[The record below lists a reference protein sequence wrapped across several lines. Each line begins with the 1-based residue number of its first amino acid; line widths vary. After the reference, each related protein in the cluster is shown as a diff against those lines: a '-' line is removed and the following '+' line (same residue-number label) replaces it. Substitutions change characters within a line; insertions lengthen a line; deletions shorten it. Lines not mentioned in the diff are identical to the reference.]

1 MNQKRQEIVCFA
13 GCDWWYHNR
22 GLFCPQVITRLVKT
36 HRILFVN
43 SLGMRIPSLRNDRNA
58 LKKIARK
65 LYSLIRFLRKDA
77 NGMYVLSPVSLPLS
91 SALGKKLNS
100 HSVFLQIK
108 IVSFLLGF
116 REPVVY
122 IGCLPAL
129 EVAKKMRNTRFMIY
143 ERTDLFEEMPGADK
157 SYIAALDRDLAK
169 TADLVLY
176 VNKALWEEGVK
187 QNKNSL
193 LIGHGVDFEVFANAE
208 ESTFIP
214 EDIVDIPK
222 PIVGF
227 FGEISTKTSDFT
239 LLEHIARQL
248 PEMSLVLVG
257 PISADVSVL
266 RAYKNIYFLGQKKYE
281 EIPHYGKVFDVAI
294 MPWNKNKWIEF
305 CNPVK
310 IKEYLALGKP
320 VVSTY
325 YPEIEPYSDIV
336 YVARSYEQFISYIS
350 VAIEENNVGLKLARR
365 KRVKFETWD
374 SKVEQIKAF
383 IDKGL
388 DSPGNQVAPE

>member
-1 MNQKRQEIVCFA
+1 
-13 GCDWWYHNR
+13 
-22 GLFCPQVITRLVKT
+22 
-36 HRILFVN
+36 
-43 SLGMRIPSLRNDRNA
+43 
-58 LKKIARK
+58 
-65 LYSLIRFLRKDA
+65 
-77 NGMYVLSPVSLPLS
+77 
-91 SALGKKLNS
+91 
-100 HSVFLQIK
+100 
-108 IVSFLLGF
+108 
-116 REPVVY
+116 
-122 IGCLPAL
+122 
-129 EVAKKMRNTRFMIY
+129 
-143 ERTDLFEEMPGADK
+143 
-157 SYIAALDRDLAK
+157 
-169 TADLVLY
+169 
-176 VNKALWEEGVK
+176 
-187 QNKNSL
+187 
-193 LIGHGVDFEVFANAE
+193 
-208 ESTFIP
+208 
-214 EDIVDIPK
+214 
-222 PIVGF
+222 
-227 FGEISTKTSDFT
+227 
-239 LLEHIARQL
+239 
-248 PEMSLVLVG
+248 
-257 PISADVSVL
+257 VSVL